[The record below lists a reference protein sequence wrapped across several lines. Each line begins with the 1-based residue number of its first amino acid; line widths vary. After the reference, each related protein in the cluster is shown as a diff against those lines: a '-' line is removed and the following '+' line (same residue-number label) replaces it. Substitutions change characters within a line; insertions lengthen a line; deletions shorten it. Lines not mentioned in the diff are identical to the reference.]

1 MLTRSSSRCATHR
14 ERACELRPD
23 RSGVKKE
30 ETAQPP
36 QRPEPTSD
44 QLLAFREEFPILAKT
59 TYLVSNSLGPM
70 PRTVPEKLAEYARDW
85 GELGVMAWNRG
96 WWEQPVE
103 VGNEIAPLI
112 NAGNGEIVMMP
123 NVTIAQTAVLS
134 AIDFPKERDTVV
146 MTELD
151 FPSVR
156 YAYAEMAQRL
166 GARVVVV
173 RSDDGLTI
181 DPDKLLAAID
191 ERTRLIAVSHVLFR
205 SAYIMDA
212 DVICRRAHDVGAL
225 VSLDSFHAVGV
236 VPVDVKR
243 SKTDFLTGGVLKWL
257 CGGPGACFLYV
268 SPSVRDQL
276 KPALTG
282 WQAHARPFAF
292 EEKME
297 YTAGP
302 FRWLN
307 GTPVIPALYAAAEG
321 PKIVRRAGIAA
332 IRAKSVRLTSRLIE
346 LADARGYKV
355 NAPRDPAR
363 RGGTV
368 ALDVPHGY
376 EVTQHLLSRNILVDY
391 RVGAGI
397 RIAPHF
403 FTSEE
408 ELELAV
414 SEIETALE
422 SGSWQRFSEKI
433 AVVT

>member
-1 MLTRSSSRCATHR
+1 M
-14 ERACELRPD
+14 
-23 RSGVKKE
+23 VKKRV
-30 ETAQPP
+30 AR
-36 QRPEPTSD
+36 QRDP
-44 QLLAFREEFPILAKT
+44 LLAFREEFPILAST
-59 TYLVSNSLGPM
+59 NYLVSNSLGPM
-70 PRTVPEKLAEYARDW
+70 PRTVPDKLAEYARDW
-85 GELGVMAWNRG
+85 GDLGVKAWNRG
-96 WWEQPVE
+96 WWELPVT
-103 VGNEIAPLI
+103 VGDEIAPLI
-112 NAGNGEIVMMP
+112 NAGSGEIVMMP

-134 AIDFPKERDTVV
+134 SIDFPKDRDTVV

-166 GARVVVV
+166 GAHVVSV
-173 RSDDGLTI
+173 RSDDGIGI
-181 DPDKLLAAID
+181 DIDKLLQAIN
-191 ERTRLIAVSHVLFR
+191 ERTRLVAVSHVLFR
-205 SAYIMDA
+205 SAYLQDVDA
-212 DVICRRAHDVGAL
+212 ICRRAHEMGAL
-225 VSLDSFHAVGV
+225 VSLDSFHAVGI

-243 SKTDFLTGGVLKWL
+243 SKPDFLTGGVLKWL

-268 SPSVRDQL
+268 SPTVRDQL

-282 WQAHARPFAF
+282 WQAHSRPFAF
-292 EEKME
+292 ESEME
-297 YTAGP
+297 YTTGA

-321 PKIVRRAGIAA
+321 PRILRRAGIPA
-332 IRAKSVRLTSRLIE
+332 IRDKSLRLTSRLIE
-346 LADARGYKV
+346 LADGRGYTV
-355 NAPRDPAR
+355 NAPRDPQK

-403 FTSEE
+403 FTRED
-408 ELELAV
+408 ELEEV
-414 SEIETALE
+414 IFEIDTALE
-422 SGSWQRFSEKI
+422 SGSWQRFSEKV

>member
-1 MLTRSSSRCATHR
+1 MKKQESRSSD
-14 ERACELRPD
+14 P
-23 RSGVKKE
+23 
-30 ETAQPP
+30 
-36 QRPEPTSD
+36 
-44 QLLAFREEFPILAKT
+44 LLALRDEFPILANT

-70 PRTVPEKLAEYARDW
+70 PRTVPEKLAEYGRDW
-85 GELGVMAWNRG
+85 GDLGVKAWNRG
-96 WWEQPVE
+96 WWEMPVE

-112 NAGNGEIVMMP
+112 NADDGEVVMMP

-134 AIDFPKERDTVV
+134 ALDFSRERDTVV

-156 YAYAEMAQRL
+156 YAFAEMAERL

-173 RSDDGLTI
+173 PSDDGISI
-181 DPDKLLAAID
+181 DKEKLLAAID
-191 ERTRLIAVSHVLFR
+191 ERTRLVAVSHVLFR
-205 SAYIMDA
+205 SAFLMDA
-212 DVICRRAHDVGAL
+212 NAICKRAHEVGAL
-225 VSLDSFHAVGV
+225 VSLDSFHAVGI

-243 SKTDFLTGGVLKWL
+243 SKVDFLTGGVLKWL
-257 CGGPGACFLYV
+257 CGGPGACFLYI
-268 SPSVRDQL
+268 STAVRDRL

-292 EEKME
+292 EETME
-297 YTAGP
+297 FTSGA

-321 PKIVRRAGIAA
+321 PKILRRVGVPA
-332 IRAKSVRLTSRLIE
+332 IREKSIRLTSRLIE
-346 LADARGYKV
+346 LADQRGFQV
-355 NAPRDPAR
+355 NAPRDPAQ

-368 ALDVPHGY
+368 AVDVPHGY

-403 FTSEE
+403 FTRED
-408 ELELAV
+408 ELEEAIY
-414 SEIETALE
+414 EIDQSLE
-422 SGSWQRFSEKI
+422 SGNWRRFTENI

>member
-1 MLTRSSSRCATHR
+1 MNPAGS
-14 ERACELRPD
+14 
-23 RSGVKKE
+23 
-30 ETAQPP
+30 Q
-36 QRPEPTSD
+36 QRDP
-44 QLLAFREEFPILAKT
+44 LLAFREEFPILEKT
-59 TYLVSNSLGPM
+59 NYLVSNSLGPM

-85 GELGVMAWNRG
+85 GELGVKAWTRG
-96 WWEQPVE
+96 WWERPVE
-103 VGNEIAPLI
+103 TGNEIAPLI
-112 NAGNGEIVMMP
+112 NAAEGEVVMMP

-156 YAYAEMAQRL
+156 YAYAEMAERF

-173 RSDDGLTI
+173 RSEDGLTI
-181 DPDKLLAAID
+181 DCDKLLAAID
-191 ERTRLIAVSHVLFR
+191 ERTRIVAVSHVLFR
-205 SAYIMDA
+205 SAYLMDA
-212 DVICRRAHDVGAL
+212 DAICRRAHEMGAL
-225 VSLDSFHAVGV
+225 VSLDSFHAVGI

-243 SKTDFLTGGVLKWL
+243 SNVDFLTGGALKWL
-257 CGGPGACFLYV
+257 CGGPGACFLYI
-268 SPSVRDQL
+268 SPSVRDKL

-282 WQAHARPFAF
+282 WQAHSRPFAF
-292 EEKME
+292 EETME
-297 YTAGP
+297 YTSGA

-321 PKIVRRAGIAA
+321 PKILRRAGITA
-332 IRAKSVRLTSRLIE
+332 IREKSLRLTSQLIE
-346 LADARGYKV
+346 LADERGYAV
-355 NAPRDPAR
+355 NAPRDPAQ

-368 ALDVPHGY
+368 AVDVPHSY

-403 FTSEE
+403 FTREE
-408 ELELAV
+408 ELDEAV
-414 SEIETALE
+414 YEIDRSLE

>member
-1 MLTRSSSRCATHR
+1 LTVNS
-14 ERACELRPD
+14 
-23 RSGVKKE
+23 
-30 ETAQPP
+30 P
-36 QRPEPTSD
+36 QGQQRDP
-44 QLLAFREEFPILAKT
+44 LLAFREEFPILEKT

-85 GELGVMAWNRG
+85 GDLGVKAWNRG
-96 WWEQPVE
+96 WWELPVE

-112 NAGNGEIVMMP
+112 NADDGEIVMLP

-134 AIDFPKERDTVV
+134 SIDFTKQRDTIV

-156 YAYAEMAQRL
+156 YAFSEMAQRL

-181 DPDKLLAAID
+181 DRDKLLAAID
-191 ERTRLIAVSHVLFR
+191 DRTRLVAVSHVLFR
-205 SAYIMDA
+205 SAYLMDA
-212 DVICRRAHDVGAL
+212 DAICARAHEVGAL
-225 VSLDSFHAVGV
+225 VSLDSFHAVGI

-243 SKTDFLTGGVLKWL
+243 SKPDFLTGGVLKWL

-268 SPSVRDQL
+268 SPAVRDQL

-292 EEKME
+292 EETME
-297 YTAGP
+297 FTSGA

-321 PKIVRRAGIAA
+321 PKILRRATVAA
-332 IRAKSVRLTSRLIE
+332 VREKSVRLTSRLIE
-346 LADARGYKV
+346 LADARGYTV

-368 ALDVPHGY
+368 AIDVPHGY

-403 FTSEE
+403 FTRED
-408 ELELAV
+408 ELDEAV
-414 SEIETALE
+414 SEIDKALD
-422 SGSWQRFSEKI
+422 SGSWQRFSEKKVAI
-433 AVVT
+433 VT

>member
-1 MLTRSSSRCATHR
+1 MRSSRLRATLL
-14 ERACELRPD
+14 ERASEPE
-23 RSGVKKE
+23 RSRLAVIP
-30 ETAQPP
+30 ASSR
-36 QRPEPTSD
+36 QRDP
-44 QLLAFREEFPILAKT
+44 LLAFRDEFPILEKT
-59 TYLVSNSLGPM
+59 NYLVSNSLGPM

-85 GELGVMAWNRG
+85 GELGVKAWTRG
-96 WWEQPVE
+96 WWEKPVD
-103 VGNEIAPLI
+103 VGNEIAPLV
-112 NAGNGEIVMMP
+112 NAGDGEVVMMP

-134 AIDFPKERDTVV
+134 SIDFPKGRDTVV

-156 YAYAEMAQRL
+156 YAYAEMAERF

-173 RSDDGLTI
+173 RSDDGISI
-181 DPDKLLAAID
+181 DRDKLLAAID
-191 ERTRLIAVSHVLFR
+191 ERTRVVAVSHVLFR
-205 SAYIMDA
+205 SAYLMDA
-212 DVICRRAHDVGAL
+212 DAICRRAHEMGAL
-225 VSLDSFHAVGV
+225 VSLDSFHAVGI

-243 SKTDFLTGGVLKWL
+243 SNVDFLTGGVLKWL
-257 CGGPGACFLYV
+257 CGGPGGCFLYV
-268 SPSVRDQL
+268 SPSVRDKL

-292 EEKME
+292 EETME
-297 YTAGP
+297 YTSGA

-321 PKIVRRAGIAA
+321 PKILRRAGIAA
-332 IRAKSVRLTSRLIE
+332 IREKSVRLTSRLIE
-346 LADARGYKV
+346 LADERGYGV
-355 NAPRDPAR
+355 NAPRDPAQ

-368 ALDVPHGY
+368 AVDVPHAY
-376 EVTQHLLSRNILVDY
+376 EVTQHLLSKNILVDY

-403 FTSEE
+403 FTRDD
-408 ELELAV
+408 ELDEAIY
-414 SEIETALE
+414 EIDTSIR

>member
-1 MLTRSSSRCATHR
+1 
-14 ERACELRPD
+14 
-23 RSGVKKE
+23 V
-30 ETAQPP
+30 
-36 QRPEPTSD
+36 SD
-44 QLLAFREEFPILAKT
+44 PLLSFREEFPILAKT
-59 TYLVSNSLGPM
+59 NYLVSNSLGPM
-70 PRTVPEKLAEYARDW
+70 PRTVPEKLAEYGRDW
-85 GELGVMAWNRG
+85 GELGVKAWNRG

-112 NAGNGEIVMMP
+112 NADNGEIVMMP

-134 AIDFPKERDTVV
+134 AIDFPKGRDTVV
-146 MTELD
+146 MTDLD

-156 YAYAEMAQRL
+156 YAYAEMAKRL
-166 GARVVVV
+166 GARMVSVP
-173 RSDDGLTI
+173 SEDGIAI
-181 DPDKLLAAID
+181 DRDRLLQAID
-191 ERTRLIAVSHVLFR
+191 ERTRLVAISHVLFR
-205 SAYIMDA
+205 SAFLQDVDA
-212 DVICRRAHDVGAL
+212 ICARAHEVGAL

-243 SKTDFLTGGVLKWL
+243 SKPDFLTGGVLKWL

-268 SPSVRDQL
+268 SPAVRDHL

-292 EEKME
+292 EDTME
-297 YTAGP
+297 FTSGA

-321 PKIVRRAGIAA
+321 PKILRRAGIDA
-332 IRAKSVRLTSRLIE
+332 IREKSLRLTSRLIE
-346 LADARGYKV
+346 LADDRGYTV

-363 RGGTV
+363 RGGTI
-368 ALDVPHGY
+368 ALNVPHAY

-403 FTSEE
+403 FTKEDE
-408 ELELAV
+408 VDEAV
-414 SEIETALE
+414 SEIDAALQ

>member
-1 MLTRSSSRCATHR
+1 MTHP
-14 ERACELRPD
+14 ERVSEIAVDLRAM
-23 RSGVKKE
+23 KKE
-30 ETAQPP
+30 KAGERDP
-36 QRPEPTSD
+36 
-44 QLLAFREEFPILAKT
+44 LLAFREEFPILEKT
-59 TYLVSNSLGPM
+59 NYLVSNSLGPM

-85 GELGVMAWNRG
+85 GELGVKAWNRG
-96 WWEQPVE
+96 WWELPVE
-103 VGNEIAPLI
+103 VGNEIAPLV
-112 NAGNGEIVMMP
+112 NAGDGEIVMMP

-134 AIDFPKERDTVV
+134 AIDFPRERDTIV

-173 RSDDGLTI
+173 RSDDGITI
-181 DPDKLLAAID
+181 SPDKLLDAID
-191 ERTRLIAVSHVLFR
+191 ERTRLVAVSHVLFR
-205 SAYIMDA
+205 SAYLMDA
-212 DVICRRAHDVGAL
+212 YAICTRAHQVGAL
-225 VSLDSFHAVGV
+225 VSLDSFHAVGII
-236 VPVDVKR
+236 PVDVKR
-243 SKTDFLTGGVLKWL
+243 SKVDFLTGGVLKWL

-268 SPSVRDQL
+268 SPAVRDQL
-276 KPALTG
+276 KPAITG
-282 WQAHARPFAF
+282 WQAHSRPFAF
-292 EEKME
+292 EESME
-297 YTAGP
+297 YTTGA

-321 PKIVRRAGIAA
+321 PKILRRAGVPA
-332 IRAKSVRLTSRLIE
+332 IREKSVRLTSRLID
-346 LADARGYKV
+346 LADARGFKV
-355 NAPRDPAR
+355 NAPRDAAQ

-403 FTSEE
+403 FTRED
-408 ELELAV
+408 ELEEAV
-414 SEIETALE
+414 YEVDKALE
-422 SGSWQRFSEKI
+422 SGGWQRFSEKI